1 MPSSLTP
8 GSSSS
13 HVSSC
18 ATPTRPSPRSER
30 LGTPKTPAIRS
41 TRGSSFEASLVR
53 ICYGLSGCSPP
64 WTDLTEFPQPPG
76 AFTSRLPTGWSPV
89 PPLDMTTTDGVMGLA
104 WMSCAVRWSSPDRM
118 EVRGHGSR
126 CAPAPSIAGRRTTM
140 EHHAGLDVS
149 LNETS
154 VCIVDGAGKIIRETQ
169 VASEPEALV
178 GYFSAL
184 EIKVVCIGLEAGPL
198 SQWLHAGLT
207 RAGFEVVLLET
218 RHVKAALSA
227 MTVKTDRKDARGI
240 AQLLRMGWFRAV
252 HAKSMGSQ
260 EVRALL
266 VARKQLL
273 GRLID
278 VELSIR
284 GILRGFG
291 LKIGPVT
298 RKGFELR
305 IRELV
310 TGQATLERIAGAML
324 SARAALKAEYE
335 KLHKAVLA
343 IVREDA
349 VCRRLMTVPSGGPL
363 VAITFKS
370 AMDDPSRIAKSK
382 AAGAL
387 FGLTPKKYQSGEKD
401 VTGGITLA
409 GDEMVRTVLYEAANV
424 LLSRITRFSKLKR
437 WGMDIAKRRGS
448 KRAKV
453 ALARKLAV
461 ILHRIWVD
469 GTTYRWGEARPIAA

>member
-1 MPSSLTP
+1 
-8 GSSSS
+8 
-13 HVSSC
+13 
-18 ATPTRPSPRSER
+18 
-30 LGTPKTPAIRS
+30 
-41 TRGSSFEASLVR
+41 
-53 ICYGLSGCSPP
+53 
-64 WTDLTEFPQPPG
+64 
-76 AFTSRLPTGWSPV
+76 
-89 PPLDMTTTDGVMGLA
+89 
-104 WMSCAVRWSSPDRM
+104 M
-118 EVRGHGSR
+118 ENY
-126 CAPAPSIAGRRTTM
+126 AGI
-140 EHHAGLDVS
+140 DVS
-149 LNETS
+149 LELSS
-154 VCIVDGAGKIIRETQ
+154 VCVVDAQGKIVKETK
-169 VASEPEALV
+169 VSSEPEALV
-178 GYFSAL
+178 SFFKGFGFPV
-184 EIKVVCIGLEAGPL
+184 KRIGLEAGPL
-198 SQWLHAGLT
+198 SQWLHAGLAQ
-207 RAGFEVVLLET
+207 AGFETVLLET

-252 HAKSMGSQ
+252 HAKSIGSQ

-291 LKIGPVT
+291 LKVGPVT
-298 RKGFELR
+298 RKGFEAR

-310 TGQATLERIAGAML
+310 MGQATLERIATAML

-343 IVREDA
+343 IVREDV
-349 VCRRLMTVPSGGPL
+349 VCQRLMTVPSVGPL
-363 VAITFKS
+363 VAITYKS

-401 VTGGITLA
+401 VTGGITRA
-409 GDEMVRTVLYEAANV
+409 GDEMVRTALYEAANV

-437 WGMDIAKRRGS
+437 WGMDVAKRRGS

-453 ALARKLAV
+453 ALAGRLGVTVRFTMAGVTSFRCDFGMCLALAV
-461 ILHRIWVD
+461 PMTVRTMTIS
-469 GTTYRWGEARPIAA
+469 GQSANGNC